1 MISHFSRTISVDTR
15 IAGLHVQS
23 HKPKAH
29 CQRLLFN
36 SQSRELMHCVTF
48 VFLPAMKERATPRWL
63 DVLWLIFLGGLALIP
78 PVAELHKQEF
88 LLIIGIFQLLEN
100 RFVQLAGKPG
110 PALAVLI
117 KITLATVLINHT
129 GAEAAINSDYY
140 PIYYL
145 PVMTAAMYF
154 GPLGT
159 LLWTLAA
166 SAAYSAYLIQANQK
180 FTITANSISEL
191 LMRVLFFFFV
201 AMTVNRFVMQYRLQ
215 VRRYQAVSETLS
227 EANRNLKL
235 AQEEARRAE
244 RLAALGQLSA
254 GLAHEIRNPLG
265 VIKGSAEILNQKLGS
280 ADPMAKEL
288 AGYIYTEVNRV
299 SALVSRFLDFA
310 RPSQLDL
317 AASDLTRVVER
328 CLKTVAEQKACA
340 RVKVLRDFAP
350 DLPRVM
356 LDQDLC
362 DQVFTNL
369 LLNAC
374 ESMGDKGG
382 ELKVR
387 IRRVTGEED
396 GVVVEVEDSGPGVPK
411 ELKEQIFNPFVTT
424 KKAGVGLGLAIVSK
438 IVDAH
443 GGSVKLISEPGHGA
457 CFRVTFPVADATQ

>member
-1 MISHFSRTISVDTR
+1 
-15 IAGLHVQS
+15 
-23 HKPKAH
+23 
-29 CQRLLFN
+29 
-36 SQSRELMHCVTF
+36 
-48 VFLPAMKERATPRWL
+48 MKERATPRWL
-63 DVLWLIFLGGLALIP
+63 DILWLIFLGGLALIP
-78 PVAELHKQEF
+78 PINEPHKQII
-88 LLIIGIFQLLEN
+88 LLIIGITQLLET

-117 KITLATVLINHT
+117 KIALATVLINHT
-129 GAEAAINSDYY
+129 GDPAAINSDYY

-154 GPLGT
+154 GPIGT

-166 SAAYSAYLIQANQK
+166 SAAYSSYLYQAHQH
-180 FTITANSISEL
+180 FTITADSLSEL
-191 LMRVLFFFFV
+191 LMRILFFFFV
-201 AMTVNRFVMQYRLQ
+201 AMTVNRFVMQYRVQ
-215 VRRYQAVSETLS
+215 VRRYQELSETLT
-227 EANRNLKL
+227 EANRSLKL

-265 VIKGSAEILNQKLGS
+265 VIKGSAEILTQKLES
-280 ADPMAKEL
+280 ADPLAKEL

-317 AASDLTRVVER
+317 EASDLTSVVER
-328 CLKTVAEQKACA
+328 CLKTVAEQGACA
-340 RVKVLRDFAP
+340 RVKIQRYFAP
-350 DLPRVM
+350 GLPKVLLDL
-356 LDQDLC
+356 DLC

-369 LLNAC
+369 LMNAC
-374 ESMGDKGG
+374 EAMGEQGG

-387 IRRVTGEED
+387 IQRAGDAE
-396 GVVVEVEDSGPGVPK
+396 GVVVEIEDTGPGVPL

-424 KKAGVGLGLAIVSK
+424 KKTGVGLGLAVVSK

-443 GGSVKLISEPGHGA
+443 GGSVKLISEPHRGA
-457 CFRVTFPVADATQ
+457 CFRVTFPVAISTEMETRQQI